1 MAQHTL
7 RSGCIAVAAACALAS
22 GALPLTA
29 ASASASAD
37 TTSETVIPAALLYNS
52 PSEVILFAGTNGFL
66 HRPDNQ
72 SGYVWTKY
80 AGGADIPMPE
90 VTPTAQNAQTP
101 GYWGAG
107 SDVVA
112 TASADGYQLYDMDS
126 GTTTTITPGAG
137 QSYLGTFGSRVLTVT
152 KAADGTVTGFHV
164 LGAADGQ
171 QTDTPVTGWPSGAA
185 PQAQVLAGDA
195 DSVVIRYTDSSS
207 GTTESRMALVDLATG
222 AVTPVNSG
230 PLASTHVILT
240 GKYIAWYSM
249 TAVPASG
256 TAGQVSYMARS
267 APDGTVS
274 TVQVPLA
281 PLGSG
286 YSTVLRYMG
295 LAGDSLLITYGVSHT
310 GPSVADD
317 TLGYPLYTMPLSG
330 SATVTPV
337 LDHANMNILR
347 QAPNGVVALGG
358 PAATDWA
365 ARLFTAGPDGTPTGT
380 AVDSDPDMPAP
391 IDGLALGNG
400 TLFTVER
407 GTGGGD
413 YVYDRSVQ
421 PGSPPSYGPQQGF
434 SDSLAPTDCDSAA
447 TCNPPIA
454 NGDVDGSI
462 SQLRPGDSAQG
473 DAVAVKTPDL
483 NPILVTPGAT
493 GGTLIDAEGPYVVYD
508 GGSTKKQYIGDADAA
523 GTSHVLFTRPISAA
537 ALSGSTEW
545 VPGSTGGTLTQID
558 LTTRRTV
565 QTVTTDAPCVPS
577 ELQAAA
583 QHWVYWSCGPSGPAG
598 VHDLATGKDIPV
610 PAHLAQLGD
619 GFVIEHDRAA
629 GKLTL
634 TDLHTDTATTTDLAD
649 LPAGPVT
656 DDRRVTWAVD
666 KYQGTIA
673 YLDSGENVHL
683 VDPHIPA
690 STPAPAAGSFIYPG
704 QHLLSGHSLNSSTM
718 TLTMQTDGNLVA
730 RLNTGKGAG
739 QVVWSTGTSG
749 NPGAYAVMQT
759 DGELVVYKSSG
770 GPGKG
775 GALWSGPADGAPGAY
790 ATVQDDGNI
799 VVYEKAS
806 TTPLW
811 ASGTSARRQT
821 IVSNTTL
828 KPGWWTQG
836 TYTRLVMQTDGNLVM
851 YRRRDGAA
859 IWSTHTSSHPGAY
872 AVMQADGDL
881 VVYKSTG
888 GPGKGGALWATG
900 TSGHSGAYA
909 LMQNDGNLVVYKN
922 TGGPGKGGALWATNT
937 NTTAR

>member
-7 RSGCIAVAAACALAS
+7 RSGCIAVAAACALAT

-29 ASASASAD
+29 AMASAD
-37 TTSETVIPAALLYNS
+37 TTSETVIPAALLYN
-52 PSEVILFAGTNGFL
+52 PPGDVVVFAGTHGFL
-66 HRPDNQ
+66 HRPVNQ
-72 SGYVWTKY
+72 SSFVWTKY
-80 AGGADIPMPE
+80 AGGPDIPVPQ
-90 VTPTAQNAQTP
+90 VTANPTP

-112 TASADGYQLYDMDS
+112 TPSADGYQLHDMDS
-126 GTTTTITPGAG
+126 DTTTTITPGAG
-137 QSYLGTFGSRVLTVT
+137 QSYVGAFGSRLLTVA
-152 KAADGTVTGFHV
+152 KAADGTVTGLHV
-164 LGAADGQ
+164 LGMADGQ
-171 QTDTPVTGWPSGAA
+171 QTDTPVTGWPDGATLGA
-185 PQAQVLAGDA
+185 GVMAGDA
-195 DSVVIRYTDSSS
+195 DSVVVSYGQTVN
-207 GTTESRMALVDLATG
+207 GTTERRLALVDLATG
-222 AVTPVNSG
+222 GVTPINSEPLNSG
-230 PLASTHVILT
+230 FRVVLS

-256 TAGQVSYMARS
+256 TAGQVFFVPRS
-267 APDGTVS
+267 APGGPVS
-274 TVQVPLA
+274 TVQVPSA

-286 YSTVLRYMG
+286 YSSVLRYVG
-295 LAGDSLLITYGVSHT
+295 VAGDSLVFTDAVSHG
-310 GPSVADD
+310 GPLTPDD

-330 SATVTPV
+330 SATVTPL
-337 LDHANMNILR
+337 LDHANANTVR
-347 QAPNGVVALGG
+347 QEPNGVVAVGG

-380 AVDSDPDMPAP
+380 AVDSDPDVPAP
-391 IDGLALGNG
+391 IDGLALGG
-400 TLFTVER
+400 GKLFTVER
-407 GTGGGD
+407 GPGGGD

-421 PGSPPSYGPQQGF
+421 PGSPPSYGPNLDF
-434 SDSLAPTDCDSAA
+434 SDSLAPTDCDTAA

-462 SQLRPGDSAQG
+462 SQLRPGDSAEG
-473 DAVAVKTPDL
+473 DAVVVKIPGL
-483 NPILVTPGAT
+483 SPILITPGAT
-493 GGTLIDAEGPYVVYD
+493 GGTLVDAEGPYVVYD
-508 GGSTKKQYIGDADAA
+508 GGSTNKQYIGDADAG
-523 GTSHVLFTRPISAA
+523 GTSHVLFSRTISAA
-537 ALSGSTEW
+537 ALSGSTVW
-545 VPGSTGGTLTQID
+545 VPGSTPGTLAQID

-565 QTVTTDAPCVPS
+565 QTVPTDAPCVPS

-610 PAHLAQLGD
+610 PAHPAQLGD
-619 GFVIEHDRAA
+619 GFVVEHDTAA

-634 TDLHTDTATTTDLAD
+634 TDVHTDTATTTDLAD
-649 LPAGPVT
+649 LPAGPVAN
-656 DDRRVTWAVD
+656 DRRVTWAVD

-704 QHLLSGHSLNSSTM
+704 QHLPSGHSLSSSTM

-749 NPGAYAVMQT
+749 NSGAYAVMQT
-759 DGELVVYKSSG
+759 DGQLVVYTSSG

-775 GALWSGPADGAPGAY
+775 GALWSGPTDSTPGAY

-799 VVYEKAS
+799 VVYGRAS
-806 TTPLW
+806 TSALW
-811 ASGTSARRQT
+811 SSGTYARSQ
-821 IVSNTTL
+821 IVHSGTTL

-872 AVMQADGDL
+872 AVMQTDGNL
-881 VVYKSTG
+881 VVYRSTG

-909 LMQNDGNLVVYKN
+909 YMQNDGNLVVYKS
-922 TGGPGKGGALWATNT
+922 TGGPGKGGTLWATGT
-937 NTTAR
+937 TTTAR

>member
-7 RSGCIAVAAACALAS
+7 RSGCIAVAAACALAT
-22 GALPLTA
+22 GAVPLTA
-29 ASASASAD
+29 AAASAD
-37 TTSETVIPAALLYNS
+37 TSGETVIPAALLYNP
-52 PSEVILFAGTNGFL
+52 PSEVVLFAGSDGFL
-66 HRPDNQ
+66 HRYHNQ

-90 VTPTAQNAQTP
+90 VTPTAQNAQSP

-107 SDVVA
+107 SDMVA
-112 TASADGYQLYDMDS
+112 TPSADGYQLHDMDS
-126 GTTTTITPGAG
+126 GTTTTIAPGAG
-137 QSYLGTFGSRVLTVT
+137 QSYLGTFDSRVLTVA
-152 KAADGTVTGFHV
+152 KATDGTVTGFHV
-164 LGAADGQ
+164 LTTVDGQ

-195 DSVVIRYTDSSS
+195 GSVVIRYTDSSS
-207 GTTESRMALVDLATG
+207 TTTESRMALVDLSTG

-230 PLASTHVILT
+230 PLASGTHVVLS

-249 TAVPASG
+249 TAVPANG
-256 TAGQVSYMARS
+256 TAGQVFFMARS

-274 TVQVPLA
+274 TVQVPPA

-286 YSTVLRYMG
+286 YSSVLRYLG
-295 LAGDSLLITYGVSHT
+295 IAGDSLLITYGVSHS
-310 GPSVADD
+310 GPLTEDD

-337 LDHANMNILR
+337 LDHASMNVLR

-380 AVDSDPDMPAP
+380 AVDSDPDVPAP
-391 IDGLALGNG
+391 LDGLALGG
-400 TLFTVER
+400 GRLYTVQR
-407 GTGGGD
+407 AANGGD

-421 PGSPPSYGPQQGF
+421 PGSPPSYGPRQGF
-434 SDSLAPTDCDSAA
+434 SDTLAPTDCDAA
-447 TCNPPIA
+447 TTCNPPVA
-454 NGDVDGSI
+454 NGDGSI
-462 SQLRPGDSAQG
+462 SQLRPGASAQG
-473 DAVAVKTPDL
+473 DAVVVKIPAL

-493 GGTLIDAEGPYVVYD
+493 GGALVDAEGPYVVYN
-508 GGSTKKQYIGDADAA
+508 GGSTKKQYIGDADAG
-523 GTSHVLFTRPISAA
+523 GTSHVLFSRPISAA
-537 ALSGSTEW
+537 ALSGSTVW
-545 VPGSTGGTLTQID
+545 VPGPAAGTLTQID
-558 LTTRRTV
+558 LTTQRTV
-565 QTVTTDAPCVPS
+565 QTVATDAPCVPS

-610 PAHLAQLGD
+610 PAHLAELGD
-619 GFVIEHDRAA
+619 GFVVEHDTTA

-634 TDLHTDTATTTDLAD
+634 TDVHTDTAATSDLAD

-673 YLDSGENVHL
+673 YLDSGKNVHL
-683 VDPHIPA
+683 ADPHIPA
-690 STPAPAAGSFIYPG
+690 AGPAPATGSFIYPG
-704 QHLLSGHSLNSSTM
+704 QHLLPGHSLSSSTM

-730 RLNTGKGAG
+730 RLKTGSGSG
-739 QVVWSTGTSG
+739 QTVWSTGTNG
-749 NPGAYAVMQT
+749 NSGAYAVMQT

-799 VVYEKAS
+799 VVYEQAS

-811 ASGTSARRQT
+811 ASGTYARRQT
-821 IVSNTTL
+821 IASNATL

-836 TYTRLVMQTDGNLVM
+836 TYTRLVMQMDGNLVM

-859 IWSTHTSSHPGAY
+859 IWSARTSGHAGAY
-872 AVMQADGDL
+872 AVMQTDGNL

-909 LMQNDGNLVVYKN
+909 YMQNDGNLVVYKN
-922 TGGPGKGGALWATNT
+922 TGGPGKGGALWATGT